1 MRTAKEIYERVLKV
15 AKADDRIRLVGLNGS
30 RTNQNVPEDWLQDYD
45 VVYVVTDI
53 DAFVQDPNWIDVFGK
68 RTILQMPENMAMFP
82 PELGNRF
89 SYLMLFDD
97 YTRIDLILVPYEE
110 KENYLVENG
119 LTKVL
124 LNKDEPDRLYP
135 TSTDKAYWI
144 QQPSEEF
151 YHDCCNEFW
160 WVTTYVA
167 KGLARREILYAQ
179 DHLNQI
185 VRPMLLKMLSW
196 RVGIE
201 TDFSLSVGKNYKYIE
216 QYLDED
222 IWQQLLL
229 TFARGSYEDMWHAL
243 FTACDLFHRTAKFV
257 EEQLSFTYKSEEED
271 NVRGFLQFVY
281 SEGEIKYQ

>member
-1 MRTAKEIYERVLKV
+1 ME
-15 AKADDRIRLVGLNGS
+15 
-30 RTNQNVPEDWLQDYD
+30 
-45 VVYVVTDI
+45 
-53 DAFVQDPNWIDVFGK
+53 
-68 RTILQMPENMAMFP
+68 
-82 PELGNRF
+82 
-89 SYLMLFDD
+89 
-97 YTRIDLILVPYEE
+97 
-110 KENYLVENG
+110 

-229 TFARGSYEDMWHAL
+229 ESGGNRSLVCGA
-243 FTACDLFHRTAKFV
+243 
-257 EEQLSFTYKSEEED
+257 
-271 NVRGFLQFVY
+271 
-281 SEGEIKYQ
+281 